1 MLWRLKAAAHTH
13 RQPHQ
18 LAREPVAHSAQ
29 PLHMRQR
36 HVVHWNAGKR
46 GAHAAESRR
55 KRTEQRLVGCTA
67 AATQACRGT
76 SWLQPAESTAPP
88 VLQARCR
95 SCSAMGG
102 EGAGD
107 IEINCSEGRVCFR
120 KHSEKAE
127 HCRGGEG
134 LTKLLQSTCVHFASA
149 AAGAAAAGAAA
160 AILHPKHIFGSDM

>member
-1 MLWRLKAAAHTH
+1 
-13 RQPHQ
+13 
-18 LAREPVAHSAQ
+18 
-29 PLHMRQR
+29 
-36 HVVHWNAGKR
+36 
-46 GAHAAESRR
+46 
-55 KRTEQRLVGCTA
+55 
-67 AATQACRGT
+67 
-76 SWLQPAESTAPP
+76 
-88 VLQARCR
+88 
-95 SCSAMGG
+95 MGG

-160 AILHPKHIFGSDM
+160 AGAAAAGAAAAILHQKHIFGSEM